1 MFEAPR
7 MSPDT
12 IQMLQTNRSTPV
24 QPAQQSTPIQTQQMQ
39 AMLAALRGQQQWQQ
53 QNQMGQQ
60 RPIDPYQEGGG
71 GG

>member
-12 IQMLQTNRSTPV
+12 IQMLQTNRGTPV
-24 QPAQQSTPIQTQQMQ
+24 QPVQQGISMNQMQ
-39 AMLAALRGQQQWQQ
+39 AMINSLRNRQAAPTTDMYGQ
-53 QNQMGQQ
+53 
-60 RPIDPYQEGGG
+60 PLDHYAQEGGG